1 MSMFGTAL
9 NPTFLITEQW
19 IAKEF
24 VASDLIFLGRRD
36 EDFIGGYKP
45 HIMEMSTLRDILWDD
60 LSITDLV
67 DTPSTLG
74 TAGQI
79 LQMDPTG
86 EFMIWVDPIDEFL
99 ELLDT
104 PSDYTGFAGFNVT
117 VNSTEDGLE
126 FTPPVVL
133 TPAYEARVT
142 FNGAVNP
149 TINQQLLSNL
159 GVTVTWQ
166 RTSVGVFEAN
176 FSAPVNANN
185 LIAYIGNSST
195 GRFTIGSYNAT
206 NIQFIH
212 QDFAGLLSD
221 PTSIIAVEIKLYP

>member
-1 MSMFGTAL
+1 MFGTAL
-9 NPTFLITEQW
+9 NPTFLIEEQW
-19 IAKEF
+19 IAKEY
-24 VASDLIFLGRRD
+24 VETDLLFLGRLD
-36 EDFIGGYKP
+36 SDFVGGYKP
-45 HIMEMSTLRDILWDD
+45 HIIEMSTLRDILWDD

-67 DTPSTLG
+67 DTPANIGS
-74 TAGQI
+74 AGQI
-79 LQMDPTG
+79 LEVDPTG
-86 EFMIWVDPIDEFL
+86 QFLIWADPIDDFL
-99 ELLDT
+99 DLLDT
-104 PSDYTGFAGFNVT
+104 PSNYTGFAGFNVS
-117 VNSTEDGLE
+117 VNSTETGLE
-126 FTPPVVL
+126 FTPPFIP
-133 TPAYEARVT
+133 TPHYEARVL
-142 FNGAVNP
+142 FGGAVNP
-149 TINQQLLSNL
+149 TINQQFSSNL

-166 RTSVGVFEAN
+166 RTSVGVFEAV